1 MLTRTLTRTLA
12 ALVAVACVLPACSAS
27 PVTPAP
33 ADRSGGAG
41 GRDLVRVDRTGYDL
55 HGMKEAWLLSRSS
68 ADGRRWVAVDA
79 DGTRVAGGPVGADV
93 GRWNRRWS
101 HVHRLVLDGLTE
113 PGTYRVVVRGAGSPV
128 SPQFEVAPAAERAA
142 PMLADAVSFFRSQ
155 RDGADVPP
163 GPLGRKQSHLRD
175 ANARVYAPPRYRAG
189 RLVSVPKPLGDRV
202 DLSGGWA
209 DAGDYLKFV
218 TTTSYADIHLLLA
231 ARGPAADVGSV
242 RTEALFGADWLDRM
256 WDADSQTLYFQVG
269 LGDGGRPG
277 GEPVLGDHD
286 RWRLPQDDDRI
297 DAGPGAPAWF
307 LGHRPAFRAGPPG
320 SPVSPNLAGRLV
332 AVFALRAQ
340 LEAES
345 GDTDSALRRLRQ
357 ARALFALAR
366 TRDVTPLTTTT
377 PRSYY
382 VEDEWRD
389 DLELGAAELV
399 LADLE
404 LGAEAPEHWL
414 RTDLRSAARWAR
426 AYLDSPFH
434 GFFTLARDDVSALGH
449 AELARGLAAARGE
462 VPAAYLRGLPV
473 DRSDL
478 VGDLGDQLDIARQR
492 YAPPFGLTGDETL
505 VTDWA
510 LGVEVTAHLFAAL
523 TRDAGAARAA
533 EALGARMRGFVGGAN
548 PWGTSF
554 VVGRGGLFPHC
565 THHQVANLVGSHDGT
580 APLLRGAVV
589 PGPASLDE
597 ITGLG
602 SGAGFYRRCSSGGFD
617 TFDGHGLGY
626 RDDVRTYASSEP
638 ALDFTAVHLL
648 ALAMRR
654 AG

>member
-1 MLTRTLTRTLA
+1 M
-12 ALVAVACVLPACSAS
+12 
-27 PVTPAP
+27 
-33 ADRSGGAG
+33 
-41 GRDLVRVDRTGYDL
+41 
-55 HGMKEAWLLSRSS
+55 
-68 ADGRRWVAVDA
+68 
-79 DGTRVAGGPVGADV
+79 
-93 GRWNRRWS
+93 
-101 HVHRLVLDGLTE
+101 
-113 PGTYRVVVRGAGSPV
+113 
-128 SPQFEVAPAAERAA
+128 
-142 PMLADAVSFFRSQ
+142 
-155 RDGADVPP
+155 
-163 GPLGRKQSHLRD
+163 
-175 ANARVYAPPRYRAG
+175 YAPPRYRAG

-202 DLSGGWA
+202 DVSGGWA

-286 RWRLPQDDDRI
+286 RWRLPQNDDRI

-345 GDTDSALRRLRQ
+345 GDTDSALRRLRE

-366 TRDVTPLTTTT
+366 TRDVKPLTTTT

-414 RTDLRSAARWAR
+414 RADLRSAARWAR

-523 TRDAGAARAA
+523 TRDAGRGPGGRGAGCADARLRGRGQPVGYQLRGGPRRAVPALHAPPGRQPGRVPRRHRPAAAWRGGARAGVPGRDHRPRQRGRLLPA
-533 EALGARMRGFVGGAN
+533 MLQRRLRHLRRARPGLPRRRPDVRLVRARAGLHRRAPARTRHASRRLRLASGLGDDPVGD
-548 PWGTSF
+548 PQDREPST
-554 VVGRGGLFPHC
+554 GRGP
-565 THHQVANLVGSHDGT
+565 
-580 APLLRGAVV
+580 
-589 PGPASLDE
+589 
-597 ITGLG
+597 
-602 SGAGFYRRCSSGGFD
+602 
-617 TFDGHGLGY
+617 
-626 RDDVRTYASSEP
+626 
-638 ALDFTAVHLL
+638 
-648 ALAMRR
+648 
-654 AG
+654 